1 MNTDGH
7 RFEKDLMSVEP
18 DFLVEDQLIVEI
30 KAVKDLSGE
39 HQSQLLNY
47 LRATG
52 LDAGLLVNFGKPRI
66 QVKRLVN

>member
-1 MNTDGH
+1 
-7 RFEKDLMSVEP
+7 MSVEP